1 MVEMSSTYALSSGA
15 SAKTGRGAVSASLYA
30 TLPSIATPK
39 LATPSIATPFP
50 ATRERPQF
58 RQRPQPEQHPQP
70 EQRPQLEIVSPRRA
84 PMRVLVVEDD
94 TLVRHACA
102 EIARGLGYTVETADS
117 VPTAKLAL
125 KRAVIDLV
133 LLDLKL
139 PGGGGLAVLEELR
152 AAHPCTAAVAMTAFA
167 SVNSAV
173 EAMRTGAGDYLAK
186 PFSLEE
192 LTAVL
197 ERAAERHDAF
207 AETRDLRD
215 RLHTGKASS
224 LLLLGQDPA
233 MEKLVRILAKVAL
246 THHPVLILGE
256 SGTGKETVARA
267 IHANGP
273 IAARPFLP
281 VDCGSL
287 LPALLESEL
296 FGGAAN
302 PRLGSPRAKV
312 GLLATAEGGTV
323 FLDEIGDLTPDL
335 QARLLRA
342 IQDREVRPVGGGDP
356 QPLRARILAA
366 TNHDLN
372 AMVESGRFRKD
383 LYYRLNVVNMRIP
396 PLRERTGDI
405 PLLAAGLLDRFS
417 KENGTRYSLS
427 DGALRLLVEYDWPG
441 NVRELEH
448 AMERACSLASGTV
461 LHPADLPVPLQERRY
476 QSRLPAA
483 EFGPLPTDAAE
494 TVVTLMELERGAIL
508 RALQQLKGDKL
519 LAARLLGIGKTT
531 LYRKL
536 KEYGLGDDVA

>member
-1 MVEMSSTYALSSGA
+1 MAEMSSAHALSSRTSAQTGGGA
-15 SAKTGRGAVSASLYA
+15 TSASLYA
-30 TLPSIATPK
+30 TP
-39 LATPSIATPFP
+39 PSIATPFP

-58 RQRPQPEQHPQP
+58 RQRPQPEH
-70 EQRPQLEIVSPRRA
+70 RPQLEIVSPRRA

-117 VPTAKLAL
+117 VPSAKLAL

-152 AAHPCTAAVAMTAFA
+152 AAHPRTAAVAMTAFA

-186 PFSLEE
+186 PFSLED

-215 RLHTGKASS
+215 RLHTGKVSS
-224 LLLLGQDPA
+224 LLGQDPA
-233 MEKLVRILAKVAL
+233 MEKLVRILAKVAF
-246 THHPVLILGE
+246 THHPVLIFGE

-287 LPALLESEL
+287 LPALIESEL
-296 FGGAAN
+296 FGCAAN
-302 PRLGSPRAKV
+302 PKLGSPRAKV

-342 IQDREVRPVGGGDP
+342 IQDKEVRPAGGGDP
-356 QPLRARILAA
+356 LPLRARILAA
-366 TNHDLN
+366 TNRDLT

-417 KENGTRYSLS
+417 KENGTRYSLA
-427 DGALRLLVEYDWPG
+427 DHTLRLLVDYDWPG

-448 AMERACSLASGTV
+448 AMERACSLASGPV
-461 LHPADLPVPLQERRY
+461 LQPADLPMPMQERRY
-476 QSRLPAA
+476 QSRLPVEAG
-483 EFGPLPTDAAE
+483 FGPLPTDAADA
-494 TVVTLMELERGAIL
+494 VVTLTELERQAIL
-508 RALQQLKGDKL
+508 RALHQLKGDKL